1 MENKKLGTAV
11 IAITGTLLA
20 MTIGLVRGFN
30 QDLTAL
36 GCFQNPSCQ
45 PIQQSLS
52 LTHFAFGA
60 FGFLF
65 ALGFYLIFFSRGEES
80 IVRRLE
86 ADTSRKLEEDK
97 FSILMKGL
105 DGYEKKVIL
114 AVKEQNGITQSTLR
128 LRVDMSKAKLSQV
141 LTELEKK
148 NLVRREPESKTLAVY
163 LAEAA

>member
-1 MENKKLGTAV
+1 MENKKLG
-11 IAITGTLLA
+11 IALLVVSGTLLA
-20 MTIGLVRGFN
+20 MMVSLMYGFN
-30 QDLTAL
+30 RDLTAL

-65 ALGFYLIFFSRGEES
+65 ALGFYLIFFSRGEEA
-80 IVRRLE
+80 IVKRLE

-105 DGYEKKVIL
+105 DDYEKKVVS
-114 AVKEQNGITQSTLR
+114 AVKEQNGITQNTLR

-141 LTELEKK
+141 LSALEKK
-148 NLVRREPESKTLAVY
+148 GLVNREPQSKTLAIY
-163 LAEAA
+163 LKATD

>member
-1 MENKKLGTAV
+1 MDNKKLGIV
-11 IAITGTLLA
+11 VLAISGTLLA
-20 MTIGLVRGFN
+20 MTISLVQGFN
-30 QDLTAL
+30 KDLTAL

-65 ALGFYLIFFSRGEES
+65 ALGFYLIFFSRGEEA
-80 IVRRLE
+80 IIRRLE
-86 ADTSRKLEEDK
+86 ADTNKKLEQEK

-105 DGYEKKVIL
+105 DEYEQKVVKAI
-114 AVKEQNGITQSTLR
+114 KEQNGITQNTLR

-148 NLVRREPESKTLAVY
+148 NLIHREPESKTLAVY
-163 LAEAA
+163 WAEAA

>member
-1 MENKKLGTAV
+1 MENKKVGIAV

-20 MTIGLVRGFN
+20 MTVSLVNGFGR
-30 QDLTAL
+30 DLTAL

-45 PIQQSLS
+45 PLQQSLS

-80 IVRRLE
+80 IVKRLE
-86 ADTSRKLEEDK
+86 ADTSRKLDQDK

-105 DGYEKKVIL
+105 NDYEKKVVS

-148 NLVRREPESKTLAVY
+148 NLVRREPENKTLAIY
-163 LAEAA
+163 WKENT